1 MEEVINAMN
10 NKEIAGALLDMYAA
24 ATKKGMFDGGD
35 IQLNRLLQYPTGY
48 GFVLSGDMS
57 KAAPLFRQALAAKKT
72 KVSSIVEENTDAIS
86 QVCKFHCKQDK
97 AEGNNVKNEFFGVTF
112 GTNSKENNTGKALTG
127 SDKLISRNFRRGC
140 PHFLN
145 KLTVQSMMVP
155 CKLIIIFPGRDVQKL
170 ESLLIQACMMVCC
183 PVAV

>member
-97 AEGNNVKNEFFGVTF
+97 TF
-112 GTNSKENNTGKALTG
+112 LVQCLVLTAKKTIRA
-127 SDKLISRNFRRGC
+127 KL
-140 PHFLN
+140 
-145 KLTVQSMMVP
+145 
-155 CKLIIIFPGRDVQKL
+155 
-170 ESLLIQACMMVCC
+170 
-183 PVAV
+183 